1 MASANDNLTQDMF
14 QPAIIAHAESE
25 KISENVV
32 SVWQD
37 AFRRFVQNKGA
48 IASLIVLVLII
59 LLALL
64 GPYFNHYGANNQDLN
79 KSNLPPKISALSFLP
94 FFSGKQ
100 DGADI
105 YAQHNVHEDYWFGTD
120 QLGRDQWTRTWEGT
134 RISLLIAL
142 IATLA
147 DVFIGVTFGGVSGYF
162 GGKVDNVMQRII
174 EIISGIPSL
183 ILTILLILILKPG
196 IVTITFSILLTNWVP
211 MSRIVRGEVLKF
223 KEQEFVLA
231 STTLGASHRRI
242 LFKHLIPNSMG
253 MIIVNTMFSIPT
265 AIFFEAFLSFIGLGI
280 RDPQASLGS
289 LISNGY
295 EVLQLQPY
303 QTLYPGLVLCLLL
316 IAFNLVGN
324 GLRDALDPK
333 LRR

>member
-1 MASANDNLTQDMF
+1 MTSANEKITNEMF
-14 QPAIIAHAESE
+14 QPADLAQSESE

-32 SVWQD
+32 SVWRD
-37 AFRRFVQNKGA
+37 ATRRFFQNKGA
-48 IASLIVLVLII
+48 LASLVILTLII
-59 LLALL
+59 LLAIF
-64 GPYFNHYGANNQDLN
+64 GPYFNHYGANTQDLN

-94 FFSGKQ
+94 FFSGEQ
-100 DGADI
+100 AGVDI
-105 YAQHNVHEDYWFGTD
+105 YQQHNVHEDHWFGTD
-120 QLGRDQWTRTWEGT
+120 QLGRDLWTRTWDGT
-134 RISLLIAL
+134 RVSLLIAL

-147 DVFIGVTFGGVSGYF
+147 DVFIGVTYGGISGYF
-162 GGKVDNVMQRII
+162 GGAVDNILQRII

-183 ILTILLILILKPG
+183 ILTILLILIMKPG
-196 IVTITFSILLTNWVP
+196 ITTITISILLTNWVP

-223 KEQEFVLA
+223 KNQEFILA
-231 STTLGASHRRI
+231 STTLGASHKRV

-289 LISNGY
+289 LINSGY

-316 IAFNLVGN
+316 ISFNLIGN

>member
-1 MASANDNLTQDMF
+1 MAAVNEEFTQDMF
-14 QPAIIAHAESE
+14 QPADMTHAESE
-25 KISENVV
+25 KLTSKVV

-48 IASLIVLVLII
+48 VASFIILVVII
-59 LLALL
+59 LLAIF
-64 GPYFNHYGANNQDLN
+64 GPYFNHYGAYAQDLN

-100 DGADI
+100 DGVDI
-105 YAQHNVHEDYWFGTD
+105 YAEHSVHEDHWFGTD

-147 DVFIGVTFGGVSGYF
+147 DVFIGVTYGGVSGYF
-162 GGKVDNVMQRII
+162 GGAVDNILQRII
-174 EIISGIPSL
+174 EVISGIPSL
-183 ILTILLILILKPG
+183 ILTILLILIMKPG
-196 IVTITFSILLTNWVP
+196 MTTITISILLTNWVA
-211 MSRIVRGEVLKF
+211 MARIVRGEVLKF
-223 KEQEFVLA
+223 KNQEFVLA
-231 STTLGASHRRI
+231 STTLGANHRRV

-265 AIFFEAFLSFIGLGI
+265 AIFFESFLSYIGLGI